1 MQKKAIFLG
10 ECMIELNG
18 DISSLGN
25 SNTFMEVNFGGDTYN
40 SAVYFSR
47 LTNKKTDTF
56 YCTALSKDSFSK
68 KMIERF
74 KFEKLSCD
82 FIRMDGKNPPGLYSI
97 EINENGERSFSYW
110 RDQSPTRQIF
120 LGSRGKHLLHNISN
134 AGIFYYS
141 GISASILDE
150 NQKKQLIKAGTTAKV
165 CAFDFNYRH
174 QLHYDKNKS
183 KSLFK
188 EINNCVD
195 VNFVSYDDFKELFDI
210 KEPNEIFNI
219 LSNNKN
225 MILLRYKNS
234 IIFKNLDQEIKTITV
249 PHGKVVDTTAA
260 GDAFNGSFL
269 ALMNNSENICI
280 EENILKSHAVTR
292 EVIKYKGAIIKKNQM
307 PKLDNFKGIF

>member
-1 MQKKAIFLG
+1 M
-10 ECMIELNG
+10 M
-18 DISSLGN
+18 
-25 SNTFMEVNFGGDTYN
+25 
-40 SAVYFSR
+40 
-47 LTNKKTDTF
+47 
-56 YCTALSKDSFSK
+56 
-68 KMIERF
+68 ERF
-74 KFEKLSCD
+74 KQEKLSCD
-82 FIRMDGKNPPGLYSI
+82 FIRTDGENPPGLYSI

-110 RDQSPTRQIF
+110 REQSPTRQIF
-120 LGSRGKHLLHNISN
+120 LRSEGKHLLNDISN
-134 AGIFYYS
+134 ADIFYYS
-141 GISASILDE
+141 GISAGILDE
-150 NQKKQLIKAGTTAKV
+150 KQKKRLIKVGTTAKV

-183 KSLFK
+183 QLLFK

-195 VNFVSYDDFKELFDI
+195 INFVSYDDFKELFNI
-210 KEPNEIFNI
+210 NKPNEIFNI

-225 MILLRYKNS
+225 LILLRYKNS

-269 ALMNNSENICI
+269 ALMNNSENKYI

-307 PKLDNFKGIF
+307 PKLDNFKGKF